1 MHGRGL
7 PALRKR
13 RLMTVLR
20 RVPLG
25 TMMEDTY
32 ASSGGLRDGIESI
45 RASCSAAAVVAS
57 AEWKHIYKLSSS
69 ATYSLATAARSAS
82 ARSSSWSSGS
92 KSSKLPM
99 HNAAVFPLHRRDHR
113 LHRASPER
121 AASSHRI
128 SCVKRRRSRRKNLT
142 AHSARA
148 TSNIWTKTS
157 ARCWSLSPCV
167 SK

>member
-32 ASSGGLRDGIESI
+32 ASSRGLHDGIESI

-57 AEWKHIYKLSSS
+57 AEWKHIVERS
-69 ATYSLATAARSAS
+69 ATLDVTLRN
-82 ARSSSWSSGS
+82 RLTTSG
-92 KSSKLPM
+92 
-99 HNAAVFPLHRRDHR
+99 AHR
-113 LHRASPER
+113 
-121 AASSHRI
+121 
-128 SCVKRRRSRRKNLT
+128 
-142 AHSARA
+142 
-148 TSNIWTKTS
+148 
-157 ARCWSLSPCV
+157 
-167 SK
+167 